1 MIKWSWKRE
10 TRIFEPRQMV
20 NSRLLELETA
30 KSILAEVFHARP
42 SDVEDMIQKRLEE
55 KSWIDER
62 SPEEDQWPREFCLG
76 E

>member
-10 TRIFEPRQMV
+10 ARIFEPRQKV

-55 KSWIDER
+55 NSWIDKR
-62 SPEEDQWPREFCLG
+62 PLEEELWPVSFDAG